1 MKVVSNTTSAFE
13 GLKTILYHLFSEEAL
28 RVSSLKG
35 ITTVAG
41 GASTALDKE
50 KLNIVYCKSMLFL
63 QQNTKIPSCY
73 WPAFNQL
80 DF

>member
-13 GLKTILYHLFSEEAL
+13 GLKTILHHLFSEEAL

-50 KLNIVYCKSMLFL
+50 KLNIVYCVSAFL

-80 DF
+80 NF